1 LQAHTANPH
10 PGNIW
15 FIHNELEPL
24 MQAASINTADPV
36 SAPPTRLTGHAS
48 TRIQQRGI
56 PRWFLDLL
64 LDHGKT
70 HHDGHGAVIKSVTRD
85 TRQRFKS
92 ALSPQDY
99 VRAERY
105 FGVYAVVASDDAV
118 ITAARRNR
126 RKHFQ

>member
-1 LQAHTANPH
+1 
-10 PGNIW
+10 
-15 FIHNELEPL
+15 
-24 MQAASINTADPV
+24 MQAASFNTADPV

>member
-1 LQAHTANPH
+1 
-10 PGNIW
+10 
-15 FIHNELEPL
+15 
-24 MQAASINTADPV
+24 MQAVTLNIADPV
-36 SAPPTRLTGHAS
+36 STRLTRLTGHAS

-85 TRQRFKS
+85 TRQRFKN

-118 ITAARRNR
+118 ITAGRRTR
-126 RKHFQ
+126 HKRFQ